1 MGNCLDSGDANA
13 GADGK
18 AAAGMA
24 GVLAAGATTFEG
36 KNDGGRVN
44 LAINGADKTFVLN
57 EYTGDSTDV
66 TTAWTGAITDAD
78 GVFTLDASA
87 EGATTSDVKTFVV
100 TLSEAGAITLAHKF
114 VGDVEELTRQGE
126 AAAAEAAPADGEAAA
141 AE

>member
-1 MGNCLDSGDANA
+1 MGNCIDSGDANA

-24 GVLAAGATTFEG
+24 GVLAAGATVFEG

-44 LAINGADKTFVLN
+44 LAIAGADRTFVLN

-100 TLSEAGAITLAHKF
+100 TLNEAGNMTLAHKF

-126 AAAAEAAPADGEAAA
+126 AAAPAEPAAEAA